1 MNKKMTALVL
11 TAALGMFAAF
21 SSRADG
27 DIYDISPC
35 DAEGVDLSGPLA
47 DYDNPLDSGS
57 NVYFKVRLVAKTGGG
72 RWGLS
77 YDNSLGIMSEEV
89 AKLLFPMQIGIYVS
103 GERTYA
109 TLHAVV
115 PEGTYTTAFVFS
127 YTTKPGDFALPI
139 RLATE
144 DGPAEAGSGGDYV
157 FDPSRSYWKVTST
170 MADSS
175 EVECTWLFVSS
186 ETERILLGLKDKR
199 STITPA
205 ANLNTDITLERCGFY
220 VKTVDFSDDWQSESF
235 WRFIHENSTDTS
247 NDVPPRLSIR
257 APSEMQRTFYV
268 WSEDETIVQVDT
280 SNTVEMQIDSVGNKK
295 TFHVGTVT
303 FPGQKSD
310 PVPFP
315 LRAMPGSEG
324 KEAKIVMSAYPRYT
338 FSAVTQDDLIEC
350 VKVPVKCVG
359 PRPPTLVVE
368 RDSDIDARDFTIT
381 AKVGAG
387 YLEPVATLRVYLTQ
401 PYDTDLVVSVTNAFS
416 EAGFDGNWRDYV
428 CYSTD
433 GAYPVGAEDAVP
445 SVTIPAGYNGK
456 ATSQKIYVFAK
467 NSDEHV
473 GTLGHWIMFFPSV
486 DQSVVDEGKIENYAA
501 SRAYIDAEDLEIAE
515 HAASATGKISGTCN
529 IPIPF
534 NVKVSDIFAAST
546 NRNAGAAYRV
556 QWKKNETET
565 TWTDL
570 PGLYYL
576 GAQGRLYEIE
586 IVTSGGTTTTNFTSK
601 VPTLTYT
608 TSNNDPGFTSA
619 LRVVS
624 PAGAG
629 DERAAEISFTAIIE
643 EPKGVALMTYDPE
656 EPGVEKTRF
665 DESSEKYVDLTI
677 KLSVPNDTGSSVY
690 AYLVPQN
697 AVDITKLDAD
707 FPFVVGMT
715 NEVGGTWTKLQGI
728 EIPINQDT
736 ATASLF
742 FLDGTR
748 TGQKF
753 MFKVVISDEREWDGI
768 DDSKLRSD
776 YGSQLYTVTVLNVE
790 PSIVNGGRIEMNGEG
805 SEGDGARYK
814 TRLPVGSS
822 RNFNAIVVDPGEYDL
837 VNTNGNRDLEH
848 DPGDLFRA
856 RWSVYLDEELYSGPH
871 EVRGD
876 PQKFAFTNLF
886 DQAGIWRI
894 ECQFR
899 DKDMRDWSKE
909 KYSVEVEVIDNPM
922 VTINDDDP
930 RTPTSIT
937 YYENDTTPRL
947 KVGLSDFDN
956 RFSGTAYVAVKVAR
970 STGKAYNL
978 GILNYSPDYKW
989 TDQGPEGA
997 PFEIGPGGVRVAA
1010 DTTKADY
1017 YLVPLSKS
1025 VKSRQIDIVAL
1036 DGTDVDYKITAYV
1049 AFTLENDG
1057 TTYDKPLPTSNQ
1069 KAAEYY
1075 LPKNADAF
1083 VENLAPVCT
1092 ATEPDTNRVEV
1103 VGSVKISWSVKRDAD
1118 NDYVGVWDDG
1128 IHRGIRVMFEGDINN
1143 PETNSTIYV
1152 TNRYV
1157 GASGTFVPDFGERQ
1171 GPVKVRLT
1179 IEDKDGGSEEWTYLY
1194 TVPVA
1199 KLLRT
1204 YAAGPLASQSQY
1216 ADGVKGLG
1224 EGHVHVADV
1233 SFQKA
1238 ESFMMTWN
1246 CGKSAEATARAFGY
1260 KYSGDE
1266 SAPMLDNG
1274 TLDGG
1279 YDVGIGADGSR
1290 AGTATPAAW
1299 YPYKPN
1305 GGLDSFLYLWVDVTP
1320 DESGNPVDTPIGNFM
1335 IEVPGKTHPP
1345 RPIALPTEQTED
1357 GAYRTKHV
1365 EAIFSREFAAED
1377 NLGDINQDGIPDYLA
1392 LSWRWREGRFVETLF
1407 GDAFENH
1414 WRALDDANTDNDFL
1428 PGVWQES
1435 RYGHAL
1441 SNKGLASYSPYVA
1454 NAMPF
1459 KAFYEIRGF
1468 GGGLNYVENG
1478 RIISKPSLS
1487 KEEQAAYKAAF
1498 LAENGT
1504 EWTDADGFDL
1514 SFWNPR
1520 PGLVDPTTDDTDDDG
1535 KPDGWEYF
1543 FWYQAKV
1550 WAPAGSGIGKPQEG
1564 QKFVF
1569 ERFNLADILH
1579 GTEIPAEEVLRRFNP
1594 CVDDMIGADDYNPDF
1609 DGDGLADI
1617 EELLIG
1623 TNPCHWDTDG
1633 DLMCDGWEVL
1643 NALNPLGRCKTNNS
1657 DGDFMAFCFLEEYWG
1672 WQDPATS
1679 DYVFD
1684 VSGEISFS
1692 DYEIV
1697 SPGVIQLVRDVT
1709 LTGALVATPRVDGN
1723 GDPYCYGLPL
1733 AEEVTKGSNI
1743 KFWHWGYPMLDNLQ
1757 PQSEVTLQAGEYLYN
1772 TDYVL
1777 VHDQV
1782 ATAFGFDPRTG
1793 WNKDAHGYVASRW
1806 DPAVNTALSGQDITG
1821 LAVNTEPYCDY
1832 DEYLALRYRRDY
1844 GVYLAGDADWKP
1856 DDVWGMMQGYTTAPS
1871 VIFAKADLDA
1881 MLSGTN
1887 STVNAEAATNLYATA
1902 SVSEALA
1909 NAFAE
1914 AGSDK
1919 ANRHGHG
1926 ADTDGDGIPDGWEL
1940 YMSRC
1945 PNSGEFDIPEDYDFD
1960 GLETPAEFAGTD
1972 SCNAYIGCESIYR
1985 QHTGNASGW
1994 FNKFFPTNPYSR
2006 DTDGDGL
2013 SDADEG
2019 SAWKA
2024 AVPYGGG
2031 SYALDLSFIY
2041 GNPQD
2046 SITCCVRG
2054 GGLNP
2059 CTVDTDIDGLP
2070 DLWEMQ
2076 YAGIPTDAGARKY
2089 VPPAGGDDADVAYR
2103 PSTWIADGIYDGFAG
2118 SNVVYI
2124 VGGMDGT
2131 WGGDGWTDT
2140 VNNGNSYDGRIGAI
2154 RDVDFDHDGLQ
2165 NFQEYLV
2172 QQVRHFRY
2180 DDITTPL
2187 MGRYID
2193 EGEYDLLT
2201 PAADLKSGHAF
2212 HDAKAFVPMMQ
2223 DADRFSAAAIVSWGD
2238 AGSVSIVTNVTG
2250 YTVTTNEY
2258 SGVVYTNETYEIVSK
2273 VMPGGGVVANK
2284 HFGTGYNYMYSTP
2297 WSASGWRA
2305 NGYMA
2310 MPTHGWDRLIACA
2323 LGYPYIMMPPAGA
2336 YVSTDP
2342 RIADTDSDGM
2352 DDYYEMFHG
2361 LNPLLG
2367 STAAGASDVIALA
2380 WGQPTYFNAFWNEW
2394 TTRDAANKSDFNRYR
2409 ALLGRP
2415 GSAVPA
2421 LQDASALDPIRYPWA
2436 MGANEAD
2443 PDGDGLRNDAER
2455 VTANLTSPMT
2465 AHTDPTPLWFTDS
2478 GSPNSY
2484 VNQYYANTYPV
2495 TLMPFWP
2502 LSPVF
2507 NDPYSQPAVYGGYNG
2522 PAYLYAF
2529 EENEGYDTDNDW
2541 VADGREIVR
2550 TFRAPTDPLDFTD
2563 PARRQALY
2571 LDGNGSWVQTT
2582 ASSLRPVDAV
2592 DMYKQF
2598 TVEAWVWPEETSG
2611 ARVIVDRSAEYG
2623 YDAITKDAGAIRSN
2637 FRIGIT
2643 AEGRVY
2649 GMFDNDDSIVSGYQ
2663 EGVSCQTVVGSELPL
2678 EEWSHVALTYDGKRL
2693 VLYVNGAEN
2702 ASAPTHLIPA
2712 NGVSGVMQD
2721 PAYTNTFEA
2730 VAYRALPC
2738 AFFIGGRPAA
2748 FAEDGAD
2755 ALEIATASAAV
2766 MNQNE
2771 WFKGFVDEVRVWDG
2785 ARTAAEI
2792 SAGYRRHMTMDDAA
2806 TNRLEVYTHLMGPE
2820 ADSSRNDNDG
2830 LEDLTAELVQLYDFS
2845 TLPGAAES
2853 DWTAKTPAGFES
2865 AVVGQL
2871 VGKTD
2876 VFDPAVSWWST
2887 SPGRSTV
2894 YSDYRVVPWI
2904 ENTVRHLPT
2913 MDGSVIDSFLYSD
2926 SLGGYYTTA
2935 GEHGLGKFTL
2945 YNSAMPYHYY
2955 QYYLDR
2961 YQRLFCLNRAHEA
2974 KPDDTTVRDALYRYR
2989 YEIRSYFTAT
2999 GDLVPM
3005 GGAYAKTCP
3014 EMWDGNGVADAWS
3027 QTGTDTD
3034 GDGLPDKWEENNG
3047 LDPNSADDWA
3057 AMVSYNGT
3065 DIPAWEA
3072 YLRDLAKGW
3081 QPDGSFKDAYKST
3094 ADADAN
3100 GLLDWWQNLYALTT
3114 GASGDDDGDGLSNYV
3129 EYMLSEIIFGPTG
3142 TGNWLRFAPDNAKSV
3157 NPAVSD
3163 YFYRLRDLYVGE
3175 VFTDND
3181 QIKDQWESTF
3191 LVKSNRVSPY
3201 LYDADVDADGD
3212 GWSNY
3217 AEFQAGSRPTVLAS
3231 LGIDGVQIEEYPIP
3245 TIEMTIAYHGNQGIS
3260 DKPIVVK
3267 AWSDPSLATRPD
3279 AIWTLGGSSDV
3290 SVTQNGGSN
3299 VVTGVRYIG
3308 MNPQREMLMHLSPG
3322 SVVPGSVS
3330 FEFKDLAWVL
3340 VNMLTQQGYVFDAAT
3355 AIWEGA
3361 LIDSQHTG
3369 ETTGDII
3376 DQGTKDVLGTIDYI
3390 TGAVTI
3396 DFTKLRERL
3405 YIDGDISGSSGEGD
3419 WVSIYDLSSSYVRVN
3434 WQSKLITG
3442 GTTATYYLGRAD
3454 DPSGANNSLG
3464 HVKQGANT
3472 FIAFYDLNAD
3482 GMYTPGEPYGFA
3494 RNVDV
3499 GWNYAKLSV
3508 ELTDTSVV
3516 TPRYSLTGG
3525 GEGSGGASGTAAGD
3539 AAGGAATDREQL
3551 WELSSTDVMVVEN
3564 GGSLTVPAKDHVRV
3578 RIARFAIDS
3587 LNSCLPANDMAIV
3600 YDQVM
3605 DLTED
3610 GHPSITEAEILS
3622 DVRNQF
3628 DIDWAA
3634 NADGSSQRTLS
3645 QVYDTYRNV
3654 SGIAFTNM
3662 IYAVYFGEGP
3672 IYAKVDTN
3680 EHMLCRMLVR
3690 KFDTVR
3696 HGPVPVAIPGT
3707 LTSPAPTFT
3716 WKDSPV
3722 DTTYTAFRI
3731 RIKNE
3736 SGAVVWTSEYQLLP
3750 PRDEKNVYS
3759 WTPPVRVGATV
3770 PGGTAELKNHA
3781 HYSWEI
3787 STYNAKYTGD
3797 LWTSGGDFYTDVP
3810 SGGLDYGTARVAVR
3824 YYGPSSV
3831 AAGRVRVQAFTT
3843 PDFSGDPVAEG
3854 YVNPGDDSLSSTA
3867 EIKAANATI
3876 LGLKSGTY
3884 YIRAFI
3890 DTDGNGRLST
3900 DTTVT
3905 DGCVWESWGCFCT
3918 RNSRTGTIFTPK
3930 SVTVGPG
3937 SGVGDIIPVFIEDCD
3952 VDNDCLPD
3960 AWEWINGNHSLATMS
3975 SRSIDKN
3982 AGGFAMNSTLAGELE
3997 ESEETGPGLAV
4008 SFAMRSL
4015 STSRVAALLLGVD
4028 ATGSDDAVGRAL
4040 NSAGSDATAEPV
4052 SVSITAIELDRDS
4065 GTVKI
4070 TTDSKGM
4077 MKGSDV
4083 IVSEIYTIPSGA
4095 ESLTLT
4101 CKVLH
4106 CDVLGGPWTEIESK
4120 EVKIDRT
4127 TTDYTF
4133 DLGENVDLSS
4143 GFFKAKLEK

>member
-1 MNKKMTALVL
+1 MKMTKKTLKAVAMACIVGAAALVHGGDIISIDVL
-11 TAALGMFAAF
+11 EDYPYSMSNGGKKYPNSDMPHSIGETVSIRIRLVNNDLGLRAQAYPWEFMSLSSSGSSWLMAPRLGLSVGGVPRYATMVSCLPTRVTTKESEKCFTDLVFEYTVRPGDLAQPLKLLNRDMREAVEGDEYLVVMPSANSHFYNVVDSSDSTDVQRDAVFSFCDETTRTQVIGHYPPADAAADERGTPTEDYTLAGAGVYIKTIDFDSDYVDTAADPYVWRTIAQGSSKSKKNGNPSIVVDAA
-21 SSRADG
+21 ADF
-27 DIYDISPC
+27 
-35 DAEGVDLSGPLA
+35 EG
-47 DYDNPLDSGS
+47 SGS
-57 NVYFKVRLVAKTGGG
+57 
-72 RWGLS
+72 
-77 YDNSLGIMSEEV
+77 
-89 AKLLFPMQIGIYVS
+89 
-103 GERTYA
+103 A
-109 TLHAVV
+109 T
-115 PEGTYTTAFVFS
+115 
-127 YTTKPGDFALPI
+127 
-139 RLATE
+139 
-144 DGPAEAGSGGDYV
+144 
-157 FDPSRSYWKVTST
+157 
-170 MADSS
+170 M
-175 EVECTWLFVSS
+175 
-186 ETERILLGLKDKR
+186 
-199 STITPA
+199 
-205 ANLNTDITLERCGFY
+205 
-220 VKTVDFSDDWQSESF
+220 
-235 WRFIHENSTDTS
+235 
-247 NDVPPRLSIR
+247 
-257 APSEMQRTFYV
+257 YV
-268 WSEDETIVQVDT
+268 WSENDDIITPVGAKSVDGSSRKALPITISTGDT
-280 SNTVEMQIDSVGNKK
+280 HKSFILKATGTEGQGAWIYMSSAPTNMYGTAGELIKNTVS
-295 TFHVGTVT
+295 
-303 FPGQKSD
+303 
-310 PVPFP
+310 
-315 LRAMPGSEG
+315 RY
-324 KEAKIVMSAYPRYT
+324 VM
-338 FSAVTQDDLIEC
+338 I
-350 VKVPVKCVG
+350 G
-359 PRPPTLVVE
+359 
-368 RDSDIDARDFTIT
+368 
-381 AKVGAG
+381 
-387 YLEPVATLRVYLTQ
+387 EPEK
-401 PYDTDLVVSVTNAFS
+401 PSVSVTFRGNSWTETTAKNGYMEADYPVEMAITLSETFDEDVTVTLTPVLDNDGTNIDVYANHVIATAPSAGLGNGWQLATNSVTFARNEEVEKFLYVYPLGATKGSARNGGTGIEFRITVEPATANAHFVTKTPGVLYVNPAAPNVIDPVS
-416 EAGFDGNWRDYV
+416 GQAYEFTAGKARDIAISVDDSCRNMRNLDGADEVVYAGTNYYSVVWERNDDTSTSTMEWKGLVPDSDGNLTLKSVKYPNSGTYLTSQITVTGPEGRKTVIPVSAVVSQPRTVTATPDRADLTYSEDDMVKLTIELSKRDGEDMYAFV
-428 CYSTD
+428 EPLNEAATNCLSGGQVI
-433 GAYPVGAEDAVP
+433 GA
-445 SVTIPAGYNGK
+445 NGK
-456 ATSQKIYVFAK
+456 ASDPGVLVPGMGTAGFKTLDITLLDGYCEPKFQVVLCSEETYDRSKIVDRYTPVPVTIVCENAAPQGK
-467 NSDEHV
+467 PGKSMRV
-473 GTLGHWIMFFPSV
+473 GG
-486 DQSVVDEGKIENYAA
+486 YAA
-501 SRAYIDAEDLEIAE
+501 TNNAALPAPVPADNLISLRIDFKDV
-515 HAASATGKISGTCN
+515 AADRRLPVQPNEKLIDWINGANPDEFTNGLFLVKWSFYNPNGMLVDTRITVGSAGTGY
-529 IPIPF
+529 
-534 NVKVSDIFAAST
+534 A
-546 NRNAGAAYRV
+546 
-556 QWKKNETET
+556 
-565 TWTDL
+565 
-570 PGLYYL
+570 
-576 GAQGRLYEIE
+576 
-586 IVTSGGTTTTNFTSK
+586 TTNFT
-601 VPTLTYT
+601 
-608 TSNNDPGFTSA
+608 
-619 LRVVS
+619 
-624 PAGAG
+624 
-629 DERAAEISFTAIIE
+629 FTAI
-643 EPKGVALMTYDPE
+643 GD
-656 EPGVEKTRF
+656 
-665 DESSEKYVDLTI
+665 
-677 KLSVPNDTGSSVY
+677 
-690 AYLVPQN
+690 
-697 AVDITKLDAD
+697 
-707 FPFVVGMT
+707 
-715 NEVGGTWTKLQGI
+715 NEV
-728 EIPINQDT
+728 
-736 ATASLF
+736 
-742 FLDGTR
+742 
-748 TGQKF
+748 
-753 MFKVVISDEREWDGI
+753 VVQM
-768 DDSKLRSD
+768 L
-776 YGSQLYTVTVLNVE
+776 
-790 PSIVNGGRIEMNGEG
+790 
-805 SEGDGARYK
+805 
-814 TRLPVGSS
+814 
-822 RNFNAIVVDPGEYDL
+822 
-837 VNTNGNRDLEH
+837 
-848 DPGDLFRA
+848 
-856 RWSVYLDEELYSGPH
+856 
-871 EVRGD
+871 
-876 PQKFAFTNLF
+876 
-886 DQAGIWRI
+886 
-894 ECQFR
+894 
-899 DKDMRDWSKE
+899 DKDMIKALLDSGVNRSEIVSWEGGVPYGDENGYWETSLAEDDWGPEYRVVVPVSDKANVSVVPVNATVNADGTYGFNE
-909 KYSVEVEVIDNPM
+909 GQTSGSFDIVLSTPAERPLTVKLWLERTARTEGATLDLPTLGSFMLKDRELAMDTNEFVTVDFKRGVDRMNVRITGMDGTPYSQYALHALVTTTTKNDNGVPLNEFYTEGAYDFGVFNKDPLLKSIKANVGISYNQSTGLASTNVVSLTKGQE
-922 VTINDDDP
+922 VTI
-930 RTPTSIT
+930 
-937 YYENDTTPRL
+937 E
-947 KVGLSDFDN
+947 
-956 RFSGTAYVAVKVAR
+956 
-970 STGKAYNL
+970 
-978 GILNYSPDYKW
+978 W
-989 TDQGPEGA
+989 
-997 PFEIGPGGVRVAA
+997 AA
-1010 DTTKADY
+1010 
-1017 YLVPLSKS
+1017 S
-1025 VKSRQIDIVAL
+1025 
-1036 DGTDVDYKITAYV
+1036 
-1049 AFTLENDG
+1049 
-1057 TTYDKPLPTSNQ
+1057 
-1069 KAAEYY
+1069 
-1075 LPKNADAF
+1075 
-1083 VENLAPVCT
+1083 
-1092 ATEPDTNRVEV
+1092 
-1103 VGSVKISWSVKRDAD
+1103 
-1118 NDYVGVWDDG
+1118 DYVRID
-1128 IHRGIRVMFEGDINN
+1128 
-1143 PETNSTIYV
+1143 ETNKFAVTWGSSEPGSTV
-1152 TNRYV
+1152 TTNATRGSYSTKFSAA
-1157 GASGTFVPDFGERQ
+1157 GDD
-1171 GPVKVRLT
+1171 KT
-1179 IEDKDGGSEEWTYLY
+1179 ITLSINDKDGGANSYEWHFKVEASKTLY
-1194 TVPVA
+1194 TIPVRPR
-1199 KLLRT
+1199 K
-1204 YAAGPLASQSQY
+1204 PLSDAVASAYS
-1216 ADGVKGLG
+1216 ASEGLG
-1224 EGHVHVADV
+1224 
-1233 SFQKA
+1233 
-1238 ESFMMTWN
+1238 
-1246 CGKSAEATARAFGY
+1246 
-1260 KYSGDE
+1260 SG
-1266 SAPMLDNG
+1266 
-1274 TLDGG
+1274 T
-1279 YDVGIGADGSR
+1279 ITADGSDSGSTLIGE
-1290 AGTATPAAW
+1290 AWDYPVEKNTAIITAKGAT
-1299 YPYKPN
+1299 
-1305 GGLDSFLYLWVDVTP
+1305 GSFAYAFISETP
-1320 DESGNPVDTPIGNFM
+1320 DESSVFTPVLMKIDPQIGSNAVQQAVSLPLAEKDA
-1335 IEVPGKTHPP
+1335 IAYVDRYVEV
-1345 RPIALPTEQTED
+1345 
-1357 GAYRTKHV
+1357 V
-1365 EAIFSREFAAED
+1365 FSRSYLATD
-1377 NLGDINQDGIPDYLA
+1377 NLGDINRDGIPDLLA
-1392 LSWRWREGRFVETLF
+1392 SKVWPGAGRLLQLAAGGTGAGGGAMAIGSDMIQLTKFNYASE
-1407 GDAFENH
+1407 
-1414 WRALDDANTDNDFL
+1414 FL
-1428 PGVWQES
+1428 PGVWEVKGEPTLANNAKAS
-1435 RYGHAL
+1435 YAPVGHA
-1441 SNKGLASYSPYVA
+1441 
-1454 NAMPF
+1454 F
-1459 KAFYEIRGF
+1459 TAFRKLRGF
-1468 GGGLNYVENG
+1468 HEGLNYIDDQNG
-1478 RIISKPSLS
+1478 VVSEADFS
-1487 KEEQAAYKAAF
+1487 EDEQKAYKAAF
-1498 LAENGT
+1498 LATNGV
-1504 EWTDADGFDL
+1504 EWTEADGFDL
-1514 SFWNPR
+1514 LFWSPEPR
-1520 PGLVDPTTDDTDDDG
+1520 GRFGRMDPTLADTDGDG
-1535 KPDGWEYF
+1535 FPDAWEYF

-1550 WAPAGSGIGKPQEG
+1550 WVPAGAGLGKPVEG
-1564 QKFVF
+1564 QRNVF
-1569 ERFNLADILH
+1569 ERFVIEDILR
-1579 GTEIPAEEVLRRFNP
+1579 GTPIEPAEVEAHFDP
-1594 CVDDMIGADDYNPDF
+1594 CTPLEDMGDF
-1609 DGDGLADI
+1609 DNDGLSDL
-1617 EELLIG
+1617 EELVIG

-1657 DGDFMAFCFLEEYWG
+1657 DGDFMAFCFLDEYWG
-1672 WQDPATS
+1672 WQDPVTS
-1679 DYVFD
+1679 NWVFD
-1684 VSGEISFS
+1684 VASEIAFS
-1692 DYEIV
+1692 DYILV
-1697 SPGVIQLVRDVT
+1697 APGVIQLLNDVT
-1709 LTGALVATPRVDGN
+1709 FTGALVATPRVDGN

-1806 DPAVNTALSGQDITG
+1806 DPSINTALSGQDITG

-1844 GVYLAGDADWKP
+1844 GVYLPGDADWKP

-1871 VIFAKADLDA
+1871 VIFAKTDLDA

-1887 STVNAEAATNLYATA
+1887 STVSAEAATNLYATA
-1902 SVSEALA
+1902 SVSETLA

-2019 SAWKA
+2019 SAWRA
-2024 AVPYGGG
+2024 AVPYGGA
-2031 SYALDLSFIY
+2031 SYVLDLSFIY

-2070 DLWEMQ
+2070 DLWEVQ

-2089 VPPAGGDDADVAYR
+2089 VPPADGDDADVAYL

-2140 VNNGNSYDGRIGAI
+2140 VNKGNSYDGLIGAI

-2193 EGEYDLLT
+2193 EGEYDPLT

-2223 DADRFSAAAIVSWGD
+2223 DADRFTAAAIANWGD
-2238 AGSVSIVTNVTG
+2238 GSSVTVVTNVTG

-2273 VMPGGGVVANK
+2273 VMPGGGVAANK

-2297 WSASGWRA
+2297 WTESGWRA

-2310 MPTHGWDRLIACA
+2310 TPTHGWDRLITCA

-2367 STAAGASDVIALA
+2367 STAAGASDIIATA

-2421 LQDASALDPIRYPWA
+2421 LQDPTALDPIRFPWA

-2465 AHTDPTPLWFTDS
+2465 THTDPTPLWFTDS

-2484 VNQYYANTYPV
+2484 VSQYYANTFPV
-2495 TLMPFWP
+2495 SIMPFWP
-2502 LSPVF
+2502 LAPVF
-2507 NDPYSQPAVYGGYNG
+2507 NDPYSQPSVFGGYGGRG
-2522 PAYLYAF
+2522 YLYAF

-2541 VADGREIVR
+2541 TADGREIVR

-2598 TVEAWVWPEETSG
+2598 TVEAWVWPEETPG
-2611 ARVIVDRSAEYG
+2611 TRVIVDRSAEYG

-2643 AEGRVY
+2643 AEGRAY

-2702 ASAPTHLIPA
+2702 ASAATHLIPA
-2712 NGVSGVMQD
+2712 NGVSAVMQD

-2748 FAEDGAD
+2748 FAEYGAD
-2755 ALEIATASAAV
+2755 ALEIATASATV

-2830 LEDLTAELVQLYDFS
+2830 LKDLTAELVQLYDFS

-3014 EMWDGNGVADAWS
+3014 EMWDGNGAADAWS

-3034 GDGLPDKWEENNG
+3034 GDGLPDKWEEDNG

-3094 ADADAN
+3094 ADADGN

-3129 EYMLSEIIFGPTG
+3129 EYMLSEVFGLKG
-3142 TGNWLRFAPDNAKSV
+3142 TGGEWLRFAPDNARSV

-3163 YFYRLRDLYVGE
+3163 YFYRMKELYVGE
-3175 VFTDND
+3175 IFTDHD
-3181 QIKDQWESTF
+3181 RTKDLWESDYP
-3191 LVKSNRVSPY
+3191 VKSDMVSPY

-3217 AEFQAGSRPTVLAS
+3217 AEFQAGTRPTVLAS
-3231 LGIDGVQIEEYPIP
+3231 LGIDAVQMEEHPLP
-3245 TIEMTIAYHGNQGIS
+3245 TIEMTLAYHGDQNIAN
-3260 DKPIVVK
+3260 KPIVVK
-3267 AWSDPSLATRPD
+3267 AWSDQTMAAKPD
-3279 AIWTLGGSSDV
+3279 AVWTLGGEGDV

-3308 MNPQREMLMHLSPG
+3308 MNPQREMLIHLSPG
-3322 SVVPGSVS
+3322 SVVPGSVK

-3361 LIDSQHTG
+3361 LIDSMHTG
-3369 ETTGDII
+3369 EKTGDII

-3396 DFTKLRERL
+3396 DFTKLREWL

-3434 WQSKLITG
+3434 WRSKLITG

-3454 DPSGANNSLG
+3454 EPSGANNSLG
-3464 HVKQGANT
+3464 HVKQGLNT
-3472 FIAFYDLNAD
+3472 FIAFYDFDGD

-3494 RNVDV
+3494 RDVDV
-3499 GWNYAKLSV
+3499 GWNYARASI
-3508 ELTDTSVV
+3508 ELTETSAI
-3516 TPRYSLTGG
+3516 TPRYDLTAGG
-3525 GEGSGGASGTAAGD
+3525 D
-3539 AAGGAATDREQL
+3539 AGGANGADVANAVTDREQL
-3551 WELSSTDVMVVEN
+3551 WELSATDVMVITNGASLAAPPKEN
-3564 GGSLTVPAKDHVRV
+3564 VRI

-3587 LNSCLPANDMAIV
+3587 LNSCLPAQDMAIV
-3600 YDQVM
+3600 YDRTLN
-3605 DLTED
+3605 LTAD
-3610 GHPSITEAEILS
+3610 GHPSITEADILS
-3622 DVRNQF
+3622 DIRNKF
-3628 DIDWAA
+3628 DIDWDAGA
-3634 NADGSSQRTLS
+3634 GSSQPSLS
-3645 QVYDTYRNV
+3645 DVYSKYRNTP
-3654 SGIAFTNM
+3654 GIAFTNM

-3696 HGPVPVAIPGT
+3696 HKPVPVQIPGT
-3707 LTSPAPTFT
+3707 LNSSAPTFT

-3722 DTTYTAFRI
+3722 DTTYTAFRL

-3736 SGAVVWTSEYQLLP
+3736 SGAVVWTSDYQLLP
-3750 PRDEKNVYS
+3750 PRDEKNIYR

-3770 PGGTAELKNHA
+3770 PGGTAELENHA

-3787 STYNAKYTGD
+3787 STYNAKFKTD
-3797 LWTSGGDFYTDVP
+3797 DWTEGGWFYTDVTD
-3810 SGGLDYGTARVAVR
+3810 GGLDFGTARVAVR

-3831 AAGRVRVQAFTT
+3831 AAGRVRVQAFST

-3854 YVNPGDDSLSSTA
+3854 YVEPGDTSLSSTDP
-3867 EIKAANATI
+3867 IKAANASI
-3876 LGLKSGTY
+3876 LGLKAGTY

-3890 DTDGNGRLST
+3890 DTDGDGRLST
-3900 DTTVT
+3900 DITVS
-3905 DGCVWESWGCFCT
+3905 DGCVWESWGCYCT
-3918 RNSRTGTIFTPK
+3918 RDSRTGTIFTPK

-3937 SGVGDIIPVFIEDCD
+3937 YSVSDIIPVYIEDCD

-3960 AWEWINGNHSLATMS
+3960 AWEWLNGNHSLATMN
-3975 SRSIDKN
+3975 SRSIDRN
-3982 AGGFAMNSTLAGELE
+3982 TGGFAMNSDLVGALE
-3997 ESEETGPGLAV
+3997 ASGQTASGLAV
-4008 SFAMRSL
+4008 SLAMRSL

-4028 ATGSDDAVGRAL
+4028 ATGSDDAVDTAL

-4052 SVSITAIELDRDS
+4052 SVSITAIEVDRDS

-4070 TTDSKGM
+4070 TTDSKGSLQ
-4077 MKGSDV
+4077 GSDV

-4106 CDVLGGPWTEIESK
+4106 CDVLGGPWTEIASK